1 MVILSKYQLQHQ
13 QLLRQAS
20 EISTTGSLSET
31 HSDDQSAAG
40 ISQSSTVV
48 EINTAETESTN
59 QNQTTVQP
67 ISAPLTSGSTEDV
80 VDITA
85 SSIKQE
91 KIDDPVSVSPNR

>member
-1 MVILSKYQLQHQ
+1 MSIYKLQHQ

-20 EISTTGSLSET
+20 EISTTGSHSET
-31 HSDDQSAAG
+31 HSDDQNSGAG